1 MNPQKILI
9 VCLSFYPELTP
20 RSFRATELAKELAVQ
35 GHLVTVLLPYDEHRD
50 VSLFEKLGIQFK
62 YFGPLIWK
70 VIKPW
75 GNSFIGDLNRK
86 FGRVLNLLLDY
97 PNIEILWR
105 LKPALKKEN
114 NYDLL
119 ISIAVPHEINWA
131 IAQIRKN
138 GKEIAK
144 TWVADCGD
152 PFMGNILEAI
162 RPPFYFGYF
171 EKLFC
176 KRADFISVP
185 TQTSLNA
192 YYPEYKNKFRIIPQ
206 GFNFEE
212 INLSTNHALNQVPT
226 FAYAGKVAQS
236 GIRSLNTFIEKLIVS
251 KQDFVFHV
259 FGAEAKLN
267 LKKYADLYS
276 TKIILHDPLKRLD
289 LLFELSKM
297 DFLLNLDN
305 GTLLNTPSK
314 LIDYGLT
321 QRPILNILANNPDM
335 ELIQNFFEGNY
346 QNAFKIEN
354 LENYNIKNITA
365 QFLNLSQKN

>member
-1 MNPQKILI
+1 MKSKKILI
-9 VCLSFYPELTP
+9 VCRSFFPELTP
-20 RSFRATELAKELAVQ
+20 RSFRATELAKEFALQ
-35 GHLVTVLLPYDEHRD
+35 GHQVTVLLPYDNQRD
-50 VSLFEKLGIQFK
+50 LSTFENLGIQFK
-62 YFGPLIWK
+62 YFGPLVWK
-70 VIKPW
+70 DIKPW
-75 GNSFIGDLNRK
+75 GKSAIGDLSRK

-105 LKPALKKEN
+105 LKPILKKEN

-131 IAQIRKN
+131 IAQTRKT
-138 GKEIAK
+138 GTEIAK

-162 RPPFYFGYF
+162 KPPFYFGYF

-176 KRADFISVP
+176 KRADFVTVP
-185 TQTSLNA
+185 TQTSLDA
-192 YYPEYKNKFRIIPQ
+192 YYPEYRHKFRIIPQ
-206 GFNFEE
+206 GFNFDEVKLSNNHE
-212 INLSTNHALNQVPT
+212 PNLVPT

-236 GIRSLNTFIEKLIVS
+236 GIRSLNTLIEKLIET
-251 KQDFVFHV
+251 KQPFIFHV
-259 FGAEAKLN
+259 YGAEAKLN
-267 LKKYADLYS
+267 LKGYADLYPNQI
-276 TKIILHDPLKRLD
+276 KLHDPLNRHE

-321 QRPILNILANNPDM
+321 KRPILNVLAHQPDM
-335 ELIQNFFEGNY
+335 DLIKNFFKGDY
-346 QNAFKIEN
+346 QNALKIEN
-354 LENYNIKNITA
+354 INQYNIKTITA
-365 QFLNLSQKN
+365 QILNL